1 LQHHA
6 CGLINLF
13 TTTEWGELMTLASLT
28 RRAVL
33 AGLSA
38 SILPQVSVAQADE
51 VRWSSGTEK
60 PHFVAPPG
68 ATDCHF
74 HTYDKQYPA
83 NKGATLLPEDAL
95 PADYRALQRRIGTT
109 RGVIIQPSTYGT
121 DNRLQIAS
129 RQALGP
135 DNFRAVAVVPEDVSD
150 TELRQLDEQGV
161 RGVRFNLG
169 FPGVLT
175 VGSLPLLAPRLADLG
190 WTCQINMRPEQIED
204 NADLLT
210 ALPGRLVFDHLAQV
224 PQPGGLES
232 APYKII
238 RGLLD
243 RGKTWVKLSGPY
255 VSSKQGAPDYG
266 DVGTVAMAYVKA
278 APERMVWGSDWPHPS
293 EPKDH
298 KPDDARLFDLFSEWA
313 GGNAAFKRILVDNP
327 AELYGF
333 PKVTQ

>member
-1 LQHHA
+1 
-6 CGLINLF
+6 
-13 TTTEWGELMTLASLT
+13 MTSALLT

-33 AGLSA
+33 AGISV
-38 SILPQVSVAQADE
+38 SILARVSTAQADE
-51 VRWSSGTEK
+51 VRWSSGSEK
-60 PHFVAPPG
+60 PHFVPPPG

-74 HTYDKQYPA
+74 HTYDKQYPVI
-83 NKGATLLPEDAL
+83 KGAMLLPDDAL
-95 PADYRALQRRIGTT
+95 PDDYRILQRRLGTT

-129 RQALGP
+129 RRALGLE
-135 DNFRAVAVVPEDVSD
+135 NFRVVAVVPEDVSD
-150 TELRQLDEQGV
+150 AELRRLDEQGV

-169 FPGVLT
+169 FPGALT
-175 VGSLPLLAPRLADLG
+175 VGSLQLLAPRLADLG
-190 WTCQINMRPEQIED
+190 WTCQINMRPKQIED
-204 NADLLT
+204 NADLLS

-232 APYKII
+232 IPYKII

-243 RGKTWVKLSGPY
+243 RGRTWVKLSGPY
-255 VSSKQGAPDYG
+255 VSSKQGAPDYADAG
-266 DVGTVAMAYVKA
+266 EVAAAYVKA

-293 EPKDH
+293 EPKEH

-313 GGNAAFKRILVDNP
+313 GGDAAIKRILVDNP

-333 PKVTQ
+333 PKVTR